1 MSDYKKIPRAVA
13 LEYGDNAAPRVIAQ
27 AEGDLAL
34 LMASAAQELGIPA
47 IKDEH
52 LSHVLGKLRLNEQI
66 PEDLYVAVAVILAW
80 AFWLSGKTPEKGPG
94 TSSHTAERDA

>member
-1 MSDYKKIPRAVA
+1 MSDYPKMPRAVA

-34 LMASAAQELGIPA
+34 LMTRAAHELGIPA

-80 AFWLSGKTPEKGPG
+80 AFWLSGKTPAKSPAAGHHG
-94 TSSHTAERDA
+94 AERDA

>member
-1 MSDYKKIPRAVA
+1 MSDFKKIPRAVA

-34 LMASAAQELGIPA
+34 LMTRAAQELGIPA

-52 LSHVLGKLRLNEQI
+52 LSRTG
-66 PEDLYVAVAVILAW
+66 
-80 AFWLSGKTPEKGPG
+80 
-94 TSSHTAERDA
+94 

>member
-34 LMASAAQELGIPA
+34 LMARAAQELGIPA

>member
-1 MSDYKKIPRAVA
+1 MNDHKKIPRAVA

-27 AEGDLAL
+27 AEGELAL
-34 LMASAAQELGIPA
+34 LMTRAAQELGIPA

-80 AFWLSGKTPEKGPG
+80 AYRLSGKTPDRNHAK
-94 TSSHTAERDA
+94 SDQAAERDA